1 MAVEPV
7 GHVEMQSAQK
17 EFMAGVR
24 RRRHVVLRVDELVPL
39 PVVGKEQEVVV
50 GELQAGADVGPHV
63 TAHDVA
69 SAVVRQ
75 VTSGYGG
82 QLVVPP
88 GMGWTSM
95 IRGFPT
101 WVQEGIRDTVTQGL
115 LQAIEETS

>member
-1 MAVEPV
+1 MIEKLLAT
-7 GHVEMQSAQK
+7 
-17 EFMAGVR
+17 
-24 RRRHVVLRVDELVPL
+24 
-39 PVVGKEQEVVV
+39 GK
-50 GELQAGADVGPHV
+50 LGPHV